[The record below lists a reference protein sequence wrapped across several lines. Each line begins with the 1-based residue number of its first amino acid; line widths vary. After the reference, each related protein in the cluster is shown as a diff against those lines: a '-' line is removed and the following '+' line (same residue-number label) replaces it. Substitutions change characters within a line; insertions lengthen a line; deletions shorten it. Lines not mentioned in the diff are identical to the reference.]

1 MERYGVWIL
10 VLSAL
15 YKARAKYSFSSAEF
29 FLLGVPW
36 FALLVRIVEIICI
49 LGLIRF
55 EKESGFSLECR
66 G

>member
-1 MERYGVWIL
+1 MERYGAWML
-10 VLSAL
+10 VLSVL

-36 FALLVRIVEIICI
+36 LALLVRIVEIICI

-55 EKESGFSLECR
+55 GKESGFSLEW
-66 G
+66 GG